1 MEFLDV
7 VNDKDEVIDKAS
19 RNEIYEKS
27 LKHRI
32 VHVLLFNN
40 EGRLALQLRSQNT
53 SFCLGHWS
61 TSAGGHVRSGE
72 TYEEAAIREMKE
84 EIGIEASI
92 KPLCKLKY
100 KNKLLK
106 IFKAKYEGVCKFNE
120 EVDNVIFFSLSQIK
134 EMVKMG
140 DKFHPELLFLI
151 NEGVIQ

>member
-7 VNDKDEVIDKAS
+7 VNGKDEVIDKAS
-19 RNEIYEKS
+19 RNEVYEKS

-53 SFCLGHWS
+53 SFCPGHWS

>member
-40 EGRLALQLRSQNT
+40 EGRLALQLRSRNT
-53 SFCLGHWS
+53 SFCPGHWS

-72 TYEEAAIREMKE
+72 TYEEAAMREMKE

>member
-53 SFCLGHWS
+53 SFWPGHWS

-72 TYEEAAIREMKE
+72 TYEEAAMREMKE

-100 KNKLLK
+100 KNKFLK
-106 IFKAKYEGVCKFNE
+106 IFKAQYEGACKFSE
-120 EVDNVIFFSLSQIK
+120 EVDSVNFFSLDQIK
-134 EMVKMG
+134 EMIKMG